1 MTASEVNCDTNEN
14 SDRQPPRLHIVG
26 RRNAGKTTLVCE
38 LISAIQDRGFRVAT
52 VKHTHHNHELD
63 TPGKDSFQHRQ
74 AGAAAVGILS
84 PQLTAL
90 FVPETRAESDEMRYR
105 RFEQAFR
112 DCDLIVVEGDLNTS
126 APRVE
131 VWRSTVGERPY
142 AVSDSDIRAVVSDE

>member
-1 MTASEVNCDTNEN
+1 
-14 SDRQPPRLHIVG
+14 
-26 RRNAGKTTLVCE
+26 
-38 LISAIQDRGFRVAT
+38 

-142 AVSDSDIRAVVSDE
+142 AVSDSDIRAVVSDEQIRDVNCPIWKRSDVAVVAAEVIQMMQLGDRQ